1 MQGEVTVREIMTR
14 EYLGVSESDAVADA
28 VGLMLAESAGAVVVL
43 RGTDPVGMLLPEDA
57 LAVVADGADPGTTT
71 VDAVMSDTVPT
82 VPPEAP
88 LVEVAGRMA
97 DAGTGSL
104 LVTADGEVVGV
115 VEETD
120 VVAATSAVAGRGVPE
135 PPGEPADPETVTPG
149 AAVESGED
157 AAATEQVRTQSV
169 CETCGALTA
178 DLREFN
184 GQLICDDCRD
194 I

>member
-1 MQGEVTVREIMTR
+1 MEGDVTVRDIMTR

-28 VGLMLAESAGAVVVL
+28 VDLMLAESAGTVVVL
-43 RGTDPVGMLLPEDA
+43 RGTDPVGMLQPEDA

-97 DAGTGSL
+97 DAGVGSL
-104 LVTADGEVVGV
+104 LVTADEDVVGV
-115 VEETD
+115 VDETD
-120 VVAATSAVAGRGVPE
+120 VVAATSTAVERRVPE
-135 PPGEPADPETVTPG
+135 PPGEPADPETVAPA

-157 AAATEQVRTQSV
+157 DASEQVRTQSV
-169 CETCGALTA
+169 CETCGSLTA